1 MKKKSIGI
9 SVFGYENKEKHLIY
23 VSKKCCEGKHVNL
36 LLIDKYGKRHYVLTK
51 EFNRFMYNHTLHRRK
66 KDYSRYSL
74 PAVSTEEI
82 LKFHIKD
89 NFKINGK
96 QKIMMPKKS
105 EYVRFKNYERKI
117 KSPFIIYAG
126 FESILVIENNRKLN
140 PEESYTQKYQ
150 KHLPCSYSYKLVY
163 VDDKFSKSFMT
174 YIGENAVY
182 NFINNMIEE
191 SIYCY
196 K

>member
-1 MKKKSIGI
+1 M
-9 SVFGYENKEKHLIY
+9 
-23 VSKKCCEGKHVNL
+23 
-36 LLIDKYGKRHYVLTK
+36 LLIDKYGKRHYVLPK

-66 KDYSRYSL
+66 KDYSRYIL

-140 PEESYTQKYQ
+140 PEESYTQKY
-150 KHLPCSYSYKLVY
+150 
-163 VDDKFSKSFMT
+163 
-174 YIGENAVY
+174 
-182 NFINNMIEE
+182 
-191 SIYCY
+191 
-196 K
+196 